1 VPEELAGRAP
11 WSDAV
16 LDHLRHPR
24 NAGRLPRHDPGVG
37 TGEAGDADAGELLR
51 VQLRA
56 GADGRV
62 AEARFQAFGCPATI
76 AAGSVAT
83 ELALGRT
90 PAEIRALAPDA
101 IARPLA
107 LPAERVRTAELALQ
121 ALFAAVA
128 ALDARG
134 RAG

>member
-1 VPEELAGRAP
+1 VTEEGVGPP

-16 LDHLRHPR
+16 LEHLRRPR
-24 NAGRLPRHDPGVG
+24 NAGRLPRADPAVG
-37 TGEAGDADAGELLR
+37 TGEAGDAERGELLR

-56 GADGRV
+56 GEDGRV
-62 AEARFQAFGCPATI
+62 REARFQAFGCPATI

-90 PAEIRALAPDA
+90 LAEVRAFDAAA

-107 LPAERVRTAELALQ
+107 LPADRVRIAELAIR
-121 ALFAAVA
+121 ALAGAAE
-128 ALDARG
+128 ALSARG
-134 RAG
+134 RGG